1 MKPVPFTVHAVVST
15 SDLKF
20 DHSEV
25 DFGHCTVFESVQTT
39 VCLSNLSLLP
49 QDFGFVGIPKV
60 STEY

>member
-1 MKPVPFTVHAVVST
+1 MTT
-15 SDLKF
+15 SDLKI

-39 VCLSNLSLLP
+39 VRLTNLSLLP

-60 STEY
+60 GTEHMPVCLFLKI